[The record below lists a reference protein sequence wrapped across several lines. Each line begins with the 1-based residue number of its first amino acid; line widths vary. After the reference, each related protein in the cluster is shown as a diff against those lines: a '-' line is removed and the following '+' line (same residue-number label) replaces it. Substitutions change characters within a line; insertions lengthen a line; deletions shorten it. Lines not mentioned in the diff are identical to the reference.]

1 MENKTANIAS
11 ETVIANVPFKSRFKA
26 FLSNAKI
33 WASKAC
39 VATEKGL
46 RKSIQMTRR
55 VCRNIVRSAVEFSI
69 IAIAVI
75 MIYEFM
81 AAHPDIAQQFNDAW
95 MYVVEN
101 TKSAIQNVLDVMI
114 PF

>member
-1 MENKTANIAS
+1 METKNIMLKDRLK
-11 ETVIANVPFKSRFKA
+11 PFWSK
-26 FLSNAKI
+26 AKI
-33 WASKAC
+33 WSCKAF
-39 VATEKGL
+39 VAMDKGVK
-46 RKSIQMTRR
+46 KSIQMTRR